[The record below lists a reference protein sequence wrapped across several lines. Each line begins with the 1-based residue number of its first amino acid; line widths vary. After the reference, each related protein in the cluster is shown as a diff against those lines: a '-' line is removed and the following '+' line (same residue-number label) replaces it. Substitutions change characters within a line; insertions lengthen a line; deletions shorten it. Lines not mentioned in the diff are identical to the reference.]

1 MTKSCLVTKALIKW
15 VLQPRRFQKHMATRA
30 YKVEELTLQD
40 DTDVVVK
47 PLPIGPLRRFMDA
60 WKAASELKEGDD
72 GFNIFVNCSGI
83 ALEKNFKGDARFD
96 KNGLRAD
103 VAGRAE
109 GEHLSPEYKEYLEE
123 VLDIET
129 IYVIMDVAGGI
140 KLNDPKLMEAA
151 LAAVNQ

>member
-1 MTKSCLVTKALIKW
+1 
-15 VLQPRRFQKHMATRA
+15 MATRA

-60 WKAASELKEGDD
+60 WKATADLGEGDD

-83 ALEKNFKGDARFD
+83 ALEKNFKNDPKFD
-96 KNGLRAD
+96 EE
-103 VAGRAE
+103 GRTNPLAANVSE
-109 GEHLSPEYKEYLEE
+109 KQQGEFLSPKYKEYLED

-151 LAAVNQ
+151 LAAQAQ